1 MAGVPLFV
9 IAVLAWFIAMCFQVL
24 AALLAARLLPRV
36 GRYWLPWA
44 ALCMALVLM
53 VPMSWRPLE
62 LALATGI
69 YDLSQASLSL
79 GVSFLLMLT
88 MAGLGGLFPKTPPKP
103 AEVP

>member
-9 IAVLAWFIAMCFQVL
+9 VAVLAWFVAMCFLVL
-24 AALLAARLLPRV
+24 AALLAVRLLPRA

-53 VPMSWRPLE
+53 VPMCWRPLE

-69 YDLSQASLSL
+69 YDLPQASLSL
-79 GVSFLLMLT
+79 GASFLLMLT
-88 MAGLGGLFPKTPPKP
+88 TAGLGGLFPKTPPKP
-103 AEVP
+103 EAQ